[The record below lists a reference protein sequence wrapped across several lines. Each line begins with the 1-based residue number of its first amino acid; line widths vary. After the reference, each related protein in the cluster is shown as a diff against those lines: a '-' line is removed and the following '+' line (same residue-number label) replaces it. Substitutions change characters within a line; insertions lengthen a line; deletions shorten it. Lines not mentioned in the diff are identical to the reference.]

1 MPNTM
6 GGQSTS
12 AMGGQSAPMGAS
24 MGGQTPAMGQSAPMG
39 GQTPTA
45 EKKDDYVW
53 PVPKTEW
60 ALVPDSEADASPLEG
75 EGLVSDKILAIE
87 REGRGILYNA
97 IHRDPE
103 APRASK
109 PISEAIKGAQ
119 RMRAAMAERGTDSQV
134 KFCLVTERKPFEF
147 MSNTELCKPM
157 WPECIDFAEKIKVFD
172 TVLFYDD
179 MDMPPVIE
187 RREKFQTWPE
197 LWVKRIMAS
206 LNSPFAETMVVDSDV
221 YGCTKFEDLFDEYL
235 ANADV
240 SITLAPAP
248 FGASRNYPGAFRAG
262 FPESYA
268 LYTERNL
275 GLHILRTGRPMV
287 IKLLALFRDVYVRQ
301 ANDTAHVSIGN
312 DQCAFRE
319 ALWSMKSTYG
329 VNETNIPADI
339 GCRHET
345 GCADGCLVVHR
356 HSNPEMSRAELQELK
371 KKKNVERKAL
381 AAEKK
386 AAEEGSAE
394 KDAALSAV
402 ALAVAPAPAIPAL
415 PAGDAEPVAV
425 AVAAE
430 PAAEPVAVAQA
441 QAEEAADSDP

>member
-1 MPNTM
+1 MNN
-6 GGQSTS
+6 
-12 AMGGQSAPMGAS
+12 
-24 MGGQTPAMGQSAPMG
+24 
-39 GQTPTA
+39 
-45 EKKDDYVW
+45 KD
-53 PVPKTEW
+53 
-60 ALVPDSEADASPLEG
+60 
-75 EGLVSDKILAIE
+75 
-87 REGRGILYNA
+87 
-97 IHRDPE
+97 
-103 APRASK
+103 
-109 PISEAIKGAQ
+109 
-119 RMRAAMAERGTDSQV
+119 
-134 KFCLVTERKPFEF
+134 
-147 MSNTELCKPM
+147 LCKPM

-179 MDMPPVIE
+179 MDMPLVIE

-206 LNSPFAETMVVDSDV
+206 LNSPFDETMVVDSDV
-221 YGCTKFEDLFDEYL
+221 YGCTKFEDLFDQYL

-356 HSNPEMSRAELQELK
+356 HSNPEMSRAELQEMK
-371 KKKNVERKAL
+371 KKKNIEKKAL

-386 AAEEGSAE
+386 ATEEEDAE
-394 KDAALSAV
+394 KDAALA
-402 ALAVAPAPAIPAL
+402 AA
-415 PAGDAEPVAV
+415 AV
-425 AVAAE
+425 AVAAVAE
-430 PAAEPVAVAQA
+430 ATEPVAEDAVAVA
-441 QAEEAADSDP
+441 EATEPVAEEAEEAADSDP